1 MSLGAR
7 DPLQIEAAARRVLMD
22 ARNAPNPLDEAA
34 RSAVSLTDVLETFKK
49 WLYLPDPGVVTL
61 TLAAVAANRLE
72 GRPVWLLLVGPP
84 SSGKTEILD
93 SLLDLPDMHPASVLT
108 EAALL
113 SGSPS
118 REKTKES
125 TGGLLR
131 KIGAFGC
138 LIMKDFTSIL
148 AMHTEQRAAVLA
160 ALREIYDGAWTRH
173 VGTDKGQTLSWIGKC
188 AFLGGVTPILDQ
200 HHGVIAG
207 MGERFL
213 LSRMPKVDAEKQARR
228 SIQHLGYERE
238 MRRALRE
245 CVGRLF
251 ERFTPTPL
259 DLDDAEAE
267 RLAALATLAA
277 KCRSSV
283 ERDARNREIELVPDS
298 ELPARLAQALARVG
312 HGMQLIGAPEE
323 EALRLTQKVAL
334 DSMPAT
340 RMRVLQI
347 LLADA
352 NARSTPSVATAMNYP
367 TTTIRRTCEDLAA
380 HGILL
385 RTSQGQGKPDL
396 WEVSDAARGL
406 WDRASLPNIPEKS
419 GGA

>member
-1 MSLGAR
+1 MTPRDLRLATEAVLKETTASSTPETPEDRLCAALEAFQRWMLMPDTGAVTITLG
-7 DPLQIEAAARRVLMD
+7 
-22 ARNAPNPLDEAA
+22 
-34 RSAVSLTDVLETFKK
+34 
-49 WLYLPDPGVVTL
+49 
-61 TLAAVAANRLE
+61 AVAANHLE

-93 SLLDLPDMHPASVLT
+93 SLLGLPDMHPASVLT

-118 REKTKES
+118 REKTKDS

-131 KIGAFGC
+131 KIDAFGY

-173 VGTDKGQTLSWIGKC
+173 VGTDKGKTLSWTGKC
-188 AFLGGVTPILDQ
+188 AFLGGVTPVLDQ

-213 LSRMPKVDAEKQARR
+213 LSRMPTLDAEKQARR
-228 SIQHLGYERE
+228 SLRHLGQERE
-238 MRRALRE
+238 MRRVLRE
-245 CVGRLF
+245 SVGRLF
-251 ERFTPTPL
+251 DRFTPTPL

-283 ERDARNREIELVPDS
+283 ERDSRTREIELVPDA
-298 ELPARLAQALARVG
+298 ELPARLAQTLARLS

-323 EALRLTQKVAL
+323 EAWRLTQKVAL

-380 HGILL
+380 HGILSQ
-385 RTSQGQGKPDL
+385 TSHGL
-396 WEVSDAARGL
+396 WEVSDTAHGL
-406 WDRASLPNIPEKS
+406 WDRASLPNVLEKS